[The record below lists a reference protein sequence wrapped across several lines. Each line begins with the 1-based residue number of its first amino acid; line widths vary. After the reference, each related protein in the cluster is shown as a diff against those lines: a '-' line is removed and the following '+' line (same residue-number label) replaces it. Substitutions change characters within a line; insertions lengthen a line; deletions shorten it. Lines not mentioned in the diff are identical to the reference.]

1 MPAHCPIRTPN
12 PPASALVP
20 LGALLFGFSLPTA
33 ATESAPTLAPVI
45 VTDRQ
50 DVPDASNSYQGQT
63 TTVGKLKQLPKDIPQ
78 ALTIV
83 TEKLMED
90 RGQSTLKDALSN
102 VAGLTFNAGE
112 GGRIGGDHD
121 QAASRSTTAPP
132 SFCAACADSRAS
144 MSARMFA
151 QNSPKS

>member
-33 ATESAPTLAPVI
+33 AAESAPTLAPVI

-50 DVPDASNSYQGQT
+50 DVIDASNSYQGQT
-63 TTVGKLKQLPKDIPQ
+63 TTVCKLKQLPKDIPQ

-112 GGRIGGDHD
+112 GGRIG
-121 QAASRSTTAPP
+121 
-132 SFCAACADSRAS
+132 
-144 MSARMFA
+144 
-151 QNSPKS
+151 